1 MERLEISRWCSKS
14 CRSSCHQRP
23 LFYDC
28 CRVLRVYNCRTMLP
42 EADCNR
48 GCIDV
53 YVVKDYSGNVGF
65 SHRINLPLAEPPAT
79 YKINRLTFSNDGYVL
94 LAVSQEHWYLWSV
107 YGHLLASGG
116 AADSKSVLNGASTE
130 TSTAVIADCCWGWSN
145 LNIIIAKGNSRFLQS
160 INLARNAVTQCYNTV
175 SS

>member
-1 MERLEISRWCSKS
+1 
-14 CRSSCHQRP
+14 
-23 LFYDC
+23 
-28 CRVLRVYNCRTMLP
+28 MLP

-65 SHRINLPLAEPPAT
+65 SHRLNLPHADLPPAT

-145 LNIIIAKGNSRFLQS
+145 LNLIIAKGNSRVLQS